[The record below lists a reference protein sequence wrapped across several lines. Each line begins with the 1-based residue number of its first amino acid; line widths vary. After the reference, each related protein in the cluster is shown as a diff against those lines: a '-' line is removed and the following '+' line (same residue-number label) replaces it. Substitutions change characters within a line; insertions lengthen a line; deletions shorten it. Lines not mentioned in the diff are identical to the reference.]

1 MTTPQF
7 TPDGRLLQVEYAS
20 AASDLSS
27 PLVALQLNNNTLVL
41 IALKKSNTQNRIAV
55 LQDKKVCVA
64 MSGVLADS
72 VALLQFVLKESSKHF
87 LRCKKELSLLQIATT
102 IANACQLHS
111 FGGGI
116 RPYGCSML
124 VCGFVGEQNTIYQTD
139 PSGAI
144 IEATPSS
151 DSMNQLRWLVGGSQ
165 SLRLLL
171 RKRIDQELDRQRNN
185 EKASISD
192 MIATV
197 SRILMKETKK
207 QAKGDKSA
215 SSSDET
221 QTAFE
226 VVILSPSL
234 GCHRLTEDQL
244 TAIMDKT

>member
-27 PLVALQLNNNTLVL
+27 PLVALQLNNNNLVL

-55 LQDKKVCVA
+55 LQDKVCVA

-87 LRCKKELSLLQIATT
+87 LRCKNELSLLQIATT

-144 IEATPSS
+144 IEAPSS

-207 QAKGDKSA
+207 QAKGDKST